1 MKSTTRGTLAAVVT
15 GVAAAMGAAAAPAA
29 AVGTVPVPVPL
40 EAAEKTLNMELPSLS
55 GEIPLPK
62 PGKPN
67 GPQFVEGRLLPA
79 RTVPQLPVTGG
90 LPGAGL
96 RAPVPHV
103 LGTEFDH
110 VGVGVPASDLRTLS
124 PGLSVDAP
132 LTRPNPDHMGL
143 PDTKLPQAGI
153 LAPVLQAVP
162 AADLGVGPGL

>member
-1 MKSTTRGTLAAVVT
+1 MKSTPRTLAAVVT

-40 EAAEKTLNMELPSLS
+40 EAAEKTLHMELPSLS

-62 PGKPN
+62 PGKPE

-79 RTVPQLPVTGG
+79 RTLPQLPITGG
-90 LPGAGL
+90 LPGAGM

-103 LGTEFDH
+103 LGTDFDH

-132 LTRPNPDHMGL
+132 LTRPNPEHMGL
-143 PDTKLPQAGI
+143 PDTKLPEAGI
-153 LAPVLQAVP
+153 LAPVLQTVP
-162 AADLGVGPGL
+162 GANLGMGPGL

>member
-1 MKSTTRGTLAAVVT
+1 MKSTPRTLAAVVA

-40 EAAEKTLNMELPSLS
+40 EAAEKNLNMELPSLS
-55 GEIPLPK
+55 GEIPLPR
-62 PGKPN
+62 PGKPD

-79 RTVPQLPVTGG
+79 RTIPQVPLTGG

-103 LGTEFDH
+103 LGDDFDH
-110 VGVGVPASDLRTLS
+110 VGVGVPAADLRTLA

-143 PDTKLPQAGI
+143 PDTKLPEAGI
-153 LAPVLQAVP
+153 LAPVLQTVP
-162 AADLGVGPGL
+162 GADLGMGPGL

>member
-1 MKSTTRGTLAAVVT
+1 MKSTPRTLAAVVA

-40 EAAEKTLNMELPSLS
+40 EAAEKNLDMELPSLS
-55 GEIPLPK
+55 GEIPLPR
-62 PGKPN
+62 PGKPD

-79 RTVPQLPVTGG
+79 RTIPQVPLTGG

-103 LGTEFDH
+103 LGDDFDH
-110 VGVGVPASDLRTLS
+110 IGVGVPAADLRTLA

-153 LAPVLQAVP
+153 LAPALQTVP
-162 AADLGVGPGL
+162 GADLAMGPGL